1 MSESSSPSC
10 AQVRLRNGRRVPAL
24 GLGSWNLGQ
33 GRHASEQEIQAL
45 QLGQQL
51 GMQLID
57 TAEMYGNGRSEQ
69 LISQAIYR
77 TQPPYVVSKVL
88 PSNASARGIAHA
100 CEASLQRLGVRT
112 LDLYLL
118 HWRGGSDLAEV
129 VDAFEALRDAGK
141 IRDWGVSNFD
151 VDDMEELWAID
162 GGSQCLVNQVLYHA
176 GSRGIEFDLLPWC
189 AAHEVAVMAY
199 SPLGSRALLD
209 HPVLHAIGERRG
221 VAATAVALAWA
232 IRSGNVIAIPESGT
246 PAHVRANAAACTLQ
260 LHADDLAEIDRA
272 FAPPTR
278 KQPLDLL

>member
-33 GRHASEQEIQAL
+33 GRHAPEQEIQAL

-69 LISQAIYR
+69 LISQAIGR

-88 PSNASARGIAHA
+88 PSNASARGIARA

-151 VDDMEELWAID
+151 VDDMEELWAIE
-162 GGSQCLVNQVLYHA
+162 SM
-176 GSRGIEFDLLPWC
+176 
-189 AAHEVAVMAY
+189 AA
-199 SPLGSRALLD
+199 R
-209 HPVLHAIGERRG
+209 I
-221 VAATAVALAWA
+221 AWST
-232 IRSGNVIAIPESGT
+232 RCCT
-246 PAHVRANAAACTLQ
+246 TLAAAASNSTCCPG
-260 LHADDLAEIDRA
+260 
-272 FAPPTR
+272 APRTR
-278 KQPLDLL
+278 

>member
-1 MSESSSPSC
+1 MSESTLQHCPE
-10 AQVRLRNGRRVPAL
+10 VRLRNGRNVPAL

-33 GRHASEQEIQAL
+33 GRHAPQQEIDAL
-45 QLGQQL
+45 QTGQQL
-51 GMQLID
+51 GMRLID

-69 LISQAIYR
+69 LISQAIGSA
-77 TQPPYVVSKVL
+77 QPPYLVSKVL
-88 PSNASARGIAHA
+88 PSNASARGIARA

-118 HWRGGSDLAEV
+118 HWRGGSDLREV

-151 VDDMEELWAID
+151 VEDMQELWDIK
-162 GGSQCLVNQVLYHA
+162 GGQHCLVNQVLYHA

-189 AAHEVAVMAY
+189 AQHEVTVMAY

-232 IRSGNVIAIPESGT
+232 IRSGKVIAIPESGT

-260 LHADDLAEIDRA
+260 LDAQDLAELDRA
-272 FAPPTR
+272 FPPPTR

>member
-1 MSESSSPSC
+1 MSEASPSTC
-10 AQVRLRNGRRVPAL
+10 AQVRLRNGRSVPAL

-33 GRHASEQEIQAL
+33 GRHAPHQEIEAL

-69 LISQAIYR
+69 LIGQAISSA
-77 TQPPYVVSKVL
+77 QPPYMVSKVL
-88 PSNASARGIAHA
+88 PSNASARGIARA

-118 HWRGGSDLAEV
+118 HWRGGSNLAEV

-162 GGSQCLVNQVLYHA
+162 GGSHCLVNQVLYHA

-189 AAHEVAVMAY
+189 AAHDVTVMAY

-209 HPVLHAIGERRG
+209 HLVLHAIGQRRG

-232 IRSGNVIAIPESGT
+232 IRSGTVIAIPESGT

-260 LHADDLAEIDRA
+260 LDAQDLAELDRA

>member
-1 MSESSSPSC
+1 MPESTASPC

-33 GRHASEQEIQAL
+33 GRHAPQQEIEAL

-69 LISQAIYR
+69 LISQAIGR
-77 TQPPYVVSKVL
+77 AQPPYVVSKVL
-88 PSNASARGIAHA
+88 PSNASARGIARA

-118 HWRGGSDLAEV
+118 HWRGGSNLAEV
-129 VDAFEALRDAGK
+129 VEAFEALCDAGK

-162 GGSQCLVNQVLYHA
+162 GGSHCLVNQVLYHA

-189 AAHEVAVMAY
+189 AAHDVAVMAY

-209 HPVLHAIGERRG
+209 HPVLRAIGDRRG

-232 IRSGNVIAIPESGT
+232 IRSGSVVAIPESGT
-246 PAHVRANAAACTLQ
+246 PAHVRANAAACTLR
-260 LHADDLAEIDRA
+260 LNAEDLAEIDRA